1 MLSTVPAPC
10 PCLAHLGGRMELRMS
25 SVCVTPGRC
34 STGGSVPCRSDSRG
48 HSTLSPVRLSRPS
61 LRSRVACLAQRLAA
75 ALLVLLL
82 AAADEHR
89 VLVFEQA
96 VVLRHLAQRLFGSG
110 VQGAGCGQSRMCRAA
125 RSVRVEAA
133 ADGGDRGNTQQK
145 SSTELNCERG
155 PARARRSTLRSLE
168 AKFGSPFLAFLHSS
182 SCFSRPR

>member
-110 VQGAGCGQSRMCRAA
+110 VHGAGCGQSRMCRAA